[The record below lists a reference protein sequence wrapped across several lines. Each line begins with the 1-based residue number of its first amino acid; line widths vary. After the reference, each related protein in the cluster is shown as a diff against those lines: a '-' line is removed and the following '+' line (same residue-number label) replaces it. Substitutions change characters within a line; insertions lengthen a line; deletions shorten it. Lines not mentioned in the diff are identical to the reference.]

1 MSLDPDGARST
12 TTERTQAPHELSM
25 TVVEYTSEPDRC
37 TVSPR
42 GLSDVAKLST
52 WMTVDKE
59 VVVDLDA
66 MR

>member
-1 MSLDPDGARST
+1 MSLNPDGAGSA
-12 TTERTQAPHELSM
+12 TTEQAQAPHELSM
-25 TVVEYTSEPDRC
+25 TVVEYTGEPDRC

-42 GLSDVAKLST
+42 GLSGVAKLST
-52 WMTVDKE
+52 WITVDKR

>member
-1 MSLDPDGARST
+1 MNLDPDGAGSA
-12 TTERTQAPHELSM
+12 TTEQAQAPHELSM
-25 TVVEYTSEPDRC
+25 TVVEYTGEPDRC

-42 GLSDVAKLST
+42 GLSGIAKLST
-52 WMTVDKE
+52 WVTVDKR